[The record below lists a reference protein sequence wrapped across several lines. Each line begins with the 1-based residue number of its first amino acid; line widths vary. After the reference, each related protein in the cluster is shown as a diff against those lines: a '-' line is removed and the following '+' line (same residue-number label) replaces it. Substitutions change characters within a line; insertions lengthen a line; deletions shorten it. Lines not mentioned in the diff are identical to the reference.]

1 MSTVGNP
8 GHGATSVPDELVVDR
23 PYENEVAA
31 RLAEL
36 SLNHEVRARSREL
49 DLSRICVH
57 GLDEAAGTLRAE
69 ADRLAASPGSEPWRT
84 VFPRPTDQASPLDLL
99 LYYIRFRTAEG
110 NAGWVFDMGKN
121 RHVRSVI
128 GLPHISGG
136 GVLYPVPV
144 PAPKQREGRPAEHAC
159 LVGVLDT
166 RIFPHPTLVGRYL
179 AAEGASLPADG
190 GPFPHWA
197 GHATFVAGRILAEA
211 PQTRLVVRSVLDDE
225 HAAATAWDT
234 ALQMVAFRGSGV
246 KILNLSLG
254 CHTADG
260 VAPLILS
267 RAVELLTPEMVI
279 VAAAG
284 NHGDPKLN
292 GPDSPVDQRASCW
305 PAALAMVEAVGA
317 DNDKQP
323 PEPASFSP
331 QVRWTAFLAPGE
343 NVVGPYLRGP
353 VSVYTRDQG
362 IVNTEFPDGWARWS
376 GTSFASATVAGRL
389 ARMTARNGGDPHRAL
404 RDLRRELGAAG
415 GSDPIRPAHQAA
427 KEAAL

>member
-1 MSTVGNP
+1 MSTAGNL

-23 PYENEVAA
+23 PYENEVLA

-36 SLNHEVRARSREL
+36 KLDHDVSARSREL
-49 DLSRICVH
+49 ELSRVCIH
-57 GLDEAAGTLRAE
+57 GLEAAAGTLRAE

-84 VFPRPTDQASPLDLL
+84 VFPRPTEQASPLDLL
-99 LYYIRFRTAEG
+99 LYCIRFRTAEG

-128 GLPHISGG
+128 GLPHLSGG

-144 PAPKQREGRPAEHAC
+144 PAPTPRGGHPSEDTC
-159 LVGVLDT
+159 LVGLLDT
-166 RIFPHPTLVGRYL
+166 RIYPHPMLAGRYH
-179 AAEGASLPADG
+179 AADG
-190 GPFPHWA
+190 ATLPEDGQFPHWA

-211 PQTRLVVRSVLDDE
+211 PEARLVVRAVLDDE

-234 ALQMVAFRGSGV
+234 ALQMVAFRDSGV

-260 VAPLILS
+260 IAPLIIG
-267 RAVELLTPEMVI
+267 RAVELLTPEMVV

-305 PAALAMVEAVGA
+305 PAALAQVEAVGA

-323 PEPASFSP
+323 PELATFSP
-331 QVRWTAFLAPGE
+331 QVRWTAFNAPGE

-353 VSVYTRDQG
+353 VSVFTRDQG
-362 IVNTEFPDGWARWS
+362 AVNADFPDGWARWS
-376 GTSFASATVAGRL
+376 GTSFAAATVTGRL

-404 RDLRRELGAAG
+404 RDLRRELSAAG
-415 GSDPIRPAHQAA
+415 GSDPIRLAH
-427 KEAAL
+427 